1 MKKSSILTK
10 IVLALVL
17 VALICSLAACAPK
30 TPAKDDGDKKDPPAE
45 ASLAEQVV
53 EILQGVNPLLA
64 TLNDVKADGTLGA
77 AVSLSVDYTAG
88 ASTGSHTV
96 AINANANATSPE
108 AQISY
113 KNGSGEW
120 LNLTYSDKKVYLVQP
135 VTAINEAKFYGSDG
149 KAKYAVDKTVT
160 NVAALNPA
168 VTDMMT
174 VAMDALASIDGL
186 ALPTGLEDS
195 INEMLQSSLGQS
207 IGGLL
212 TIEKTANGNKIVLGQ
227 EIMSV
232 VSSLLPTL
240 LGGTLTSVV
249 GADLST
255 TIINGIKDFLAT
267 NPVIS
272 LEVTQ
277 SNNKI
282 NGLNIGYEQGE
293 NKGTLKLGLDLKNE
307 AITVSAPTGCEDK
320 ALNIGVGAELAQ
332 KGAKANLEAYGVAD
346 LSADLKNLVYAD
358 LTVNNQKSYGYFNGQ
373 EVVFNTDGLYAALNG
388 GSNASLIEKP
398 ANTTYKATIQT
409 AKSATD
415 STLVANSIVKMINN
429 AAKKFKDN
437 YNSAKASNADDANT
451 VAPKKNIEQ
460 NIYEF
465 LGGTL
470 KTDKDGNYVKVTEK
484 EMMTQLK
491 IKIGDYVRFE
501 IDDTSDS
508 DNYFKTVKNIIK
520 LFGDNDEWIIGT
532 NLIKDNLND
541 LKSFM
546 DLISIDKWIVK
557 EDDRQSSETNI
568 FNWNT
573 ATYRGGVTLTKSG
586 EKNDLLDAV
595 NVFAAAGKEGEV
607 YKDIDAKFIADFVN
621 YYVAA
626 FGYYLDKFSDSDK
639 AAIDKIDMEYAY
651 AKFANATDKETF
663 TDDQLKAAKEK
674 HKNALKAYYTAAM
687 ANTVVKEILGGT
699 YTDGAESYIE
709 QLINGGLYLHIG
721 SDKNEG
727 LNGFIEIKDSVE
739 GTKSYA
745 KIDAHIRLVAN
756 DVNAKVAAARLDAG
770 TATEL
775 YAPAKVTAADP
786 DADYYRII
794 IEVNG
799 VKQVQKNIDPVTE
812 EVTYSYVYTDEYKDR
827 FVAAEELI
835 NQLYT
840 MALKYLDYVAAA

>member
-17 VALICSLAACAPK
+17 VALICSLAACGPK
-30 TPAKDDGDKKDPPAE
+30 TPAKDDGKKDPPAE

-64 TLNDVKADGTLGA
+64 TLNDVKAGGTLGA

-88 ASTGSHTV
+88 GSTGSHTV

-113 KNGSGEW
+113 KNDSGEW
-120 LNLTYSDKKVYLVQP
+120 LNLTYSDNKVYLVQP

-186 ALPTGLEDS
+186 ALPAGLEDS

-240 LGGTLTSVV
+240 LGGTLTSLV

-255 TIINGIKDFLAT
+255 TILDGIKDFLAT

-282 NGLNIGYEQGE
+282 NGVNIGYEQGE

-388 GSNASLIEKP
+388 GSNSSLIEKP
-398 ANTTYKATIQT
+398 ANTTYKATVQT
-409 AKSATD
+409 EKSATD
-415 STLVANSIVKMINN
+415 STLVATSIVKMINN
-429 AAKKFKDN
+429 AAKEFKDK
-437 YNSAKASNADDANT
+437 YNSSKASNAAE
-451 VAPKKNIEQ
+451 KSIEQ

-470 KTDKDGNYVKVTEK
+470 TQDKDGNYVKVTEK
-484 EMMTQLK
+484 EMMAQLK
-491 IKIGDYVRFE
+491 TKIGDYVRFE
-501 IDDTSDS
+501 IDDSSSS
-508 DNYFKTVKNIIK
+508 DNYFKTVKNIIV
-520 LFGDNDEWIIGT
+520 LFGANDEWIIGT

-546 DLISIDKWIVK
+546 DLISFDKWINTNPA
-557 EDDRQSSETNI
+557 STGTNI
-568 FNWNT
+568 FNWDT

-595 NVFAAAGKEGEV
+595 NVFAAAGKEGDD
-607 YKDIDAKFIADFVN
+607 YKDIDAKFIADFAN

-639 AAIDKIDMEYAY
+639 AAIDKIDMEY
-651 AKFANATDKETF
+651 
-663 TDDQLKAAKEK
+663 
-674 HKNALKAYYTAAM
+674 
-687 ANTVVKEILGGT
+687 
-699 YTDGAESYIE
+699 
-709 QLINGGLYLHIG
+709 
-721 SDKNEG
+721 
-727 LNGFIEIKDSVE
+727 
-739 GTKSYA
+739 
-745 KIDAHIRLVAN
+745 
-756 DVNAKVAAARLDAG
+756 
-770 TATEL
+770 
-775 YAPAKVTAADP
+775 
-786 DADYYRII
+786 
-794 IEVNG
+794 
-799 VKQVQKNIDPVTE
+799 
-812 EVTYSYVYTDEYKDR
+812 
-827 FVAAEELI
+827 
-835 NQLYT
+835 
-840 MALKYLDYVAAA
+840 

>member
-17 VALICSLAACAPK
+17 VALICSLAACGPK
-30 TPAKDDGDKKDPPAE
+30 TPAKDDGNKKDPPAE

-88 ASTGSHTV
+88 ANTGSHTV

-135 VTAINEAKFYGSDG
+135 VTAINEEKFYGSDG

-160 NVAALNPA
+160 DVAALNPA

-186 ALPTGLEDS
+186 ALPEGLEDS
-195 INEMLQSSLGQS
+195 INDMLQSSLGQS

-212 TIEKTANGNKIVLGQ
+212 TIEKTANGNKIVLGS

-249 GADLST
+249 GADLSA
-255 TIINGIKDFLAT
+255 TILNGIKDFLAT

-346 LSADLKNLVYAD
+346 FSADLKKLVYAD

-373 EVVFNTDGLYAALNG
+373 EVVFNTDGLYDALNG

-491 IKIGDYVRFE
+491 IKIGDYVRFA

-532 NLIKDNLND
+532 NLIKDDLNN
-541 LKSFM
+541 LKSFT
-546 DLISIDKWIVK
+546 DLISFDKWINK
-557 EDDRQSSETNI
+557 NSTSTGTNV
-568 FNWNT
+568 FNWDT
-573 ATYRGGVTLTKSG
+573 ATYRGGVTLTKAG
-586 EKNDLLDAV
+586 EENDFLDAV

-626 FGYYLDKFSDSDK
+626 FGYYLDEFSDSERT
-639 AAIDKIDMEYAY
+639 AIDKIDMEYAY
-651 AKFANATDKETF
+651 AKFAYATDKDYTEAQF
-663 TDDQLKAAKEK
+663 KAAKET
-674 HKNALKAYYTAAM
+674 HKNALKAYYTAAK
-687 ANTVVKEILGGT
+687 ANTVVKKILGGT
-699 YTDGAESYIE
+699 YVDGEKSYIE
-709 QLINGGLYLHIG
+709 QLIEGGLYLHIG

-727 LNGFIEIKDSVE
+727 INGFIEIKDSVE

-756 DVNAKVAAARLDAG
+756 DINAKVTAAGLDAG

-786 DADYYRII
+786 DAADYRII
-794 IEVNG
+794 KKVAG
-799 VKQVQKNIDPVTE
+799 VKQVQKNIDPETE
-812 EVTYSYVYTDEYKDR
+812 EVTYSYVYEDGYKDR
-827 FVAAEELI
+827 FTAAEELI

-840 MALKYLDYVAAA
+840 MALKYLDYVAAAA

>member
-17 VALICSLAACAPK
+17 VALICSLAACGPK
-30 TPAKDDGDKKDPPAE
+30 TPAKDDGKKDPPAE

-88 ASTGSHTV
+88 GSTGSHTV

-113 KNGSGEW
+113 KNDSGEW

-240 LGGTLTSVV
+240 LGGTLTNLV

-255 TIINGIKDFLAT
+255 TILDGIKDFLAT

-282 NGLNIGYEQGE
+282 NGVNIGYEQGG

-388 GSNASLIEKP
+388 GSNSSLIEKP

-409 AKSATD
+409 EKSATD

-429 AAKKFKDN
+429 AAKEFKDK
-437 YNSAKASNADDANT
+437 YNSSKASNAAE
-451 VAPKKNIEQ
+451 KNIEQ

-484 EMMTQLK
+484 EMMAQLK
-491 IKIGDYVRFE
+491 TKIGDYVRFE
-501 IDDTSDS
+501 IDDSSSS
-508 DNYFKTVKNIIK
+508 DNYFKTVKNIIV
-520 LFGDNDEWIIGT
+520 LFGANDEWIIGT

-546 DLISIDKWIVK
+546 DLISFDKWINK
-557 EDDRQSSETNI
+557 NPASTGTNI
-568 FNWNT
+568 FNWDT

-595 NVFAAAGKEGEV
+595 NVFAAAGKEGDV
-607 YKDIDAKFIADFVN
+607 YKDIDAKFIADFAN

-626 FGYYLDKFSDSDK
+626 FGYYLEKFSDSDK

-651 AKFANATDKETF
+651 AKFARATDKDY
-663 TDDQLKAAKEK
+663 TDAQFKAAKEK
-674 HKNALKAYYTAAM
+674 HKNALKAYYTDAM

-756 DVNAKVAAARLDAG
+756 DVNAKVTAAGLSADA
-770 TATEL
+770 AIEL

-786 DADYYRII
+786 DADDYRII
-794 IEVNG
+794 KKVAG

-812 EVTYSYVYTDEYKDR
+812 EVTYSYVYEDGYKDR
-827 FVAAEELI
+827 FTAAEELI
-835 NQLYT
+835 NELYT
-840 MALKYLDYVAAA
+840 MAKKYLDYVAA

>member
-17 VALICSLAACAPK
+17 VALICSLAACGPK
-30 TPAKDDGDKKDPPAE
+30 TPAKEDGKKDPPAE

-64 TLNDVKADGTLGA
+64 TLNDIKADGTLGA

-88 ASTGSHTV
+88 KSTGSHTV

-174 VAMDALASIDGL
+174 VAMDALASIKGL
-186 ALPTGLEDS
+186 ALPEGLEDS
-195 INEMLQSSLGQS
+195 INDMLQSSLGQS

-212 TIEKTANGNKIVLGQ
+212 TIEKTANGNKIVLGS

-255 TIINGIKDFLAT
+255 TILNGIKDFLAT

-282 NGLNIGYEQGE
+282 NGVNIGYEQGE

-307 AITVSAPTGCEDK
+307 AITVSAPTGCEEK

-388 GSNASLIEKP
+388 GSNSSLIEKP

-409 AKSATD
+409 EKSATD

-429 AAKKFKDN
+429 AAKEFKDK
-437 YNSAKASNADDANT
+437 YNRSKASNAAE
-451 VAPKKNIEQ
+451 KSIEQ
-460 NIYEF
+460 EIYEF
-465 LGGTL
+465 LDGTL

-484 EMMTQLK
+484 EMMAQLK
-491 IKIGDYVRFE
+491 TKIGDYVRFE
-501 IDDTSDS
+501 IDDSSNS

-546 DLISIDKWIVK
+546 DLISFDKWINK
-557 EDDRQSSETNI
+557 NPASTGTNI
-568 FNWNT
+568 FNWDT

-595 NVFAAAGKEGEV
+595 NVFAAAGKEGDV

-626 FGYYLDKFSDSDK
+626 FGYYLDEFSDSDK

-651 AKFANATDKETF
+651 AKFAHATNASGYTDEQF
-663 TDDQLKAAKEK
+663 AAAKEK
-674 HKNALKAYYTAAM
+674 HKNALKAYYTAAK

-699 YTDGAESYIE
+699 YVDGEKSYIE
-709 QLINGGLYLHIG
+709 QLIEGGLYLHIG

-727 LNGFIEIKDSVE
+727 INGFIEIKDSVE

-756 DVNAKVAAARLDAG
+756 DVNAKVTAAGLNAG

-775 YAPAKVTAADP
+775 YAPATVTAADP
-786 DADYYRII
+786 DADDYRII
-794 IEVNG
+794 KKVAG

-812 EVTYSYVYTDEYKDR
+812 EVTYSYVYTDEYKDK

-835 NQLYT
+835 NELYT
-840 MALKYLDYVAAA
+840 MAMAYLDYVAAA